1 MHAYDAHVIRI
12 KSLRKDRIVL
22 VEIPVDIDGGQ
33 EVKRGVID
41 RARLM
46 GDQKDASST
55 RPTLLVAKLSVPN
68 TLTLLPAGKKGDT
81 SESLPDTVRNA
92 PDVLRKLKARD
103 IAIIQENAH
112 GGR

>member
-33 EVKRGVID
+33 QVKRGVID

-55 RPTLLVAKLSVPN
+55 RPSLLVTTLLVSN
-68 TLTLLPAGKKGDT
+68 TLTLLPAGKRGDT
-81 SESLPDTVRNA
+81 SEPLPDVVRDA
-92 PDVLRKLKARD
+92 PDVQRKLKARD
-103 IAIIQENAH
+103 IAVIKETPN